1 LTSRVLAALTERC
14 PHRSAIPSRTV
25 LSRTSVPT
33 GRVYHWAVERKGEV
47 PSRGRTLRL
56 AGRLAT
62 VVFVAAFIA
71 FAVLLLVRDWPQT
84 VAALRHADLWWF
96 VPAAV
101 CAVGGMFLMAWRW
114 GAAIIAVG
122 GEPAG
127 THRVI
132 SAFFVGEEGKYIP
145 GAVWAVLGRS
155 ELARREGYER
165 SIAYSSVALSLVGCY
180 LAAALTALGLAAL
193 ALIGGSINMP
203 WWPVAVVAAAGIA
216 AIHPAASR
224 RIHAL
229 ASRVLGRKLTIEIP
243 SWSRCLRLTGTYIPV
258 WILIAAATTLVTK
271 SLVANPPIARVA
283 LAAVVSWI
291 IGFVSPS
298 PGGIGVREAVFVAVA
313 GIAAGPA
320 AAAAILARVL
330 FVLVDGVGAGVGW
343 FVLRGTEPTNVL
355 VATGKQSI

>member
-1 LTSRVLAALTERC
+1 M
-14 PHRSAIPSRTV
+14 
-25 LSRTSVPT
+25 
-33 GRVYHWAVERKGEV
+33 AVEDQGELA
-47 PSRGRTLRL
+47 PRGGRFKFAARFATL
-56 AGRLAT
+56 A
-62 VVFVAAFIA
+62 FVALFIA

-84 VAALRHADLWWF
+84 SNALRHAQLEWL

-114 GAAIIAVG
+114 GAAITAVG
-122 GEPAG
+122 GQRAG

-145 GAVWAVLGRS
+145 GAVWAALGRG

-180 LAAALTALGLAAL
+180 LAAALTALGLAVV
-193 ALIGGSINMP
+193 ALIGGSIAMP
-203 WWPVAVVAAAGIA
+203 WWPVALTAVVGIA
-216 AIHPAASR
+216 AIHPAVSR

-229 ASRVLGRKLTIEIP
+229 VSRVFKRKLTIQIP
-243 SWSRCLRLTGTYIPV
+243 SWGRCLRLTGTYIPV

-271 SLVANPPIARVA
+271 SLVPHPPIARVA
-283 LAAVVSWI
+283 LAAVVSWV
-291 IGFVSPS
+291 IGFISPS

-313 GIAAGPA
+313 GLAAGPA

-330 FVLVDGVGAGVGW
+330 FVVVDSLGAGVGW
-343 FVLRGTEPTNVL
+343 LVLRSTEPTSVL
-355 VATGKQSI
+355 VTTGKQTI